1 MMIGAAGSGSGERV
15 DDAVVQELF
24 ERLATDGPSAKEQI
38 VVLFQ
43 PLTEYLARRFAGRGE
58 ALEDLI
64 QVANLGLLG
73 AIDRFDRSRE
83 VQFSTYAAA
92 TIVGE
97 LKRHFRDKGWTIR
110 VPRRL
115 QELGLRINR
124 SLPTISQE
132 LGRSPT
138 VAELATRLEVDEE
151 EVVDAMEAAQAY
163 STTSL
168 DAPINDDGG
177 TALDAMGELDPA
189 MERLDEWASIAPAIR
204 DLPARERRVLYL
216 RFFSGLT
223 QSEIADEIGVSQMHV
238 SRILA
243 QTLRMLRSSI
253 DPKSD
258 APPEEGAQGLP

>member
-1 MMIGAAGSGSGERV
+1 MTTGTPGSVSGRV
-15 DDAVVQELF
+15 DDATVLELF
-24 ERLATDGPSAKEQI
+24 ERLTDDPTARESI
-38 VVLFQ
+38 VMLFQ
-43 PLTEYLARRFAGRGE
+43 PLAEYLARRFAGRGE
-58 ALEDLI
+58 ALDDLI

-73 AIDRFDRSRE
+73 AIDRFDLSHE

-124 SLPTISQE
+124 LLPTINQE

-138 VAELATRLEVDEE
+138 IAELAARLEVDQEE
-151 EVVDAMEAAQAY
+151 IVDAMEAAQAY
-163 STTSL
+163 STMSL
-168 DAPINDDGG
+168 DAPVNEEGG
-177 TALDAMGELDPA
+177 TALDALGEPDPS
-189 MERLDEWASIAPAIR
+189 MERLDEWESIAPAIR

-223 QSEIADEIGVSQMHV
+223 QSEIAKEIGVSQMHV
-238 SRILA
+238 SRILT
-243 QTLRMLRSSI
+243 QTLRTLRGSLGPQSVG
-253 DPKSD
+253 PR
-258 APPEEGAQGLP
+258 

>member
-1 MMIGAAGSGSGERV
+1 MTTGAVGSDSGRV
-15 DDAVVQELF
+15 DDAAVLELF
-24 ERLATDGPSAKEQI
+24 EHLADDPNAKESI
-38 VVLFQ
+38 VMLFQ

-58 ALEDLI
+58 ALDDLI

-73 AIDRFDRSRE
+73 AIDRFDQSRE
-83 VQFSTYAAA
+83 VQFATYAAA

-124 SLPTISQE
+124 LLPTINQE

-138 VAELATRLEVDEE
+138 IAELAARLEVNQE

-163 STTSL
+163 STMSL
-168 DAPINDDGG
+168 DAPINEEGG
-177 TALDAMGELDPA
+177 TALDALGELDPS
-189 MERLDEWASIAPAIR
+189 MERLDEWESIAPAIR

-223 QSEIADEIGVSQMHV
+223 QSEIAREIGVSQMHV
-238 SRILA
+238 SRILT
-243 QTLRMLRSSI
+243 QTLRTLRGSLARQP
-253 DPKSD
+253 DGPQQ
-258 APPEEGAQGLP
+258 EGAQGSP

>member
-1 MMIGAAGSGSGERV
+1 MTTGAAGSSSGKVE
-15 DDAVVQELF
+15 DATVQELF
-24 ERLATDGPSAKEQI
+24 ERLADEDTAAKESL
-38 VVLFQ
+38 VMLFQ
-43 PLTEYLARRFAGRGE
+43 PLTQYLSRRFAGRGE
-58 ALEDLI
+58 PLDDLI

-73 AIDRFDRSRE
+73 AIDRFDPSRE

-92 TIVGE
+92 TMVGE

-124 SLPTISQE
+124 LLPIVSQE

-138 VAELATRLEVDEE
+138 IAELATRLEVDEE

-168 DAPINDDGG
+168 DAPINEDGG
-177 TALDAMGELDPA
+177 TALDTLGELDA
-189 MERLDEWASIAPAIR
+189 SMERLDEWASIAPAIR

-223 QSEIADEIGVSQMHV
+223 QSEIAEEIGVSQMHV

-243 QTLRMLRSSI
+243 QTLRALRGSLGQ
-253 DPKSD
+253 DPG
-258 APPEEGAQGLP
+258 ALPREGTQGSP

>member
-1 MMIGAAGSGSGERV
+1 MTTGTAGSGSGRV
-15 DDAVVQELF
+15 DEATAQELF
-24 ERLATDGPSAKEQI
+24 ERLADDPAAKESI

-43 PLTEYLARRFAGRGE
+43 PLTEYLARKFAGRGE
-58 ALEDLI
+58 ALDDLI

-73 AIDRFDRSRE
+73 AIDRFDPTRE

-124 SLPTISQE
+124 LLPTISQE
-132 LGRSPT
+132 LGRAPT
-138 VAELATRLEVDEE
+138 IAELATRLEVDEE

-168 DAPINDDGG
+168 DAPINEDGG
-177 TALDAMGELDPA
+177 TAMDALGELDPS
-189 MERLDEWASIAPAIR
+189 MERLDEWESIAPAIR

-223 QSEIADEIGVSQMHV
+223 QSEIAEEIGVSQMHV

-243 QTLRMLRSSI
+243 QTLRELRGSI
-253 DPKSD
+253 GP
-258 APPEEGAQGLP
+258 APDEP

>member
-1 MMIGAAGSGSGERV
+1 MMRGAPPTGSASRV
-15 DDAVVQELF
+15 DDTVVQGLF
-24 ERLATDGPSAKEQI
+24 DRLQRDPTAKESI

-43 PLTEYLARRFAGRGE
+43 PLTDYLARRFAGRGE
-58 ALEDLI
+58 SLDDLT

-73 AIDRFDRSRE
+73 AIDRFDPARE
-83 VQFSTYAAA
+83 VQFSTFAAA

-124 SLPTISQE
+124 LLPTISQE
-132 LGRSPT
+132 LGRAPT
-138 VAELATRLEVDEE
+138 IAELAARLEVEQE

-163 STTSL
+163 STMSL
-168 DAPINDDGG
+168 DAPINADGG
-177 TALDAMGELDPA
+177 TAMDSLGTLDPE

-204 DLPARERRVLYL
+204 ELPARERRVLYL

-223 QSEIADEIGVSQMHV
+223 QSEIAEEIGVSQMHV

-243 QTLRMLRSSI
+243 QTLRLLRGSL
-253 DPKSD
+253 D
-258 APPEEGAQGLP
+258 AGGRDDRPEGAQGSP

>member
-1 MMIGAAGSGSGERV
+1 MTSGTPEPGSSRV
-15 DDAVVQELF
+15 DDAAVQELF
-24 ERLATDGPSAKEQI
+24 ERLPDDPTAKESI

-43 PLTEYLARRFAGRGE
+43 PLAEYLARRFAGRGE
-58 ALEDLI
+58 ALDDLI

-73 AIDRFDRSRE
+73 AIDRFDPSRE

-115 QELGLRINR
+115 QELGLRINHV
-124 SLPTISQE
+124 LPTINQE

-163 STTSL
+163 STMSL
-168 DAPINDDGG
+168 DAPVNEEGG
-177 TALDAMGELDPA
+177 TAMDTMGGLDPS
-189 MERLDEWASIAPAIR
+189 MERLDEWESIAPAIR
-204 DLPARERRVLYL
+204 DLPERERRVLYL

-223 QSEIADEIGVSQMHV
+223 QSEIAEEIGVSQMHV

-243 QTLRMLRSSI
+243 QTLRRLRGSLG
-253 DPKSD
+253 
-258 APPEEGAQGLP
+258 PESNASR

>member
-1 MMIGAAGSGSGERV
+1 MTTGGSDSSSTRV
-15 DDAVVQELF
+15 DDDAVLTLF
-24 ERLATDGPSAKEQI
+24 EQLADDPAAKDSI
-38 VVLFQ
+38 VRLFQ

-58 ALEDLI
+58 PLDDLI
-64 QVANLGLLG
+64 QVANIGLLG
-73 AIDRFDRSRE
+73 AIERFDPSRE

-92 TIVGE
+92 TMVGE

-124 SLPTISQE
+124 LLPAISQD

-138 VAELATRLEVDEE
+138 IAELATRLEVDEE

-163 STTSL
+163 STMSL
-168 DAPINDDGG
+168 DAPINEDGG
-177 TALDAMGELDPA
+177 TAADALGDVDPS
-189 MERLDEWASIAPAIR
+189 MEQLDEWESIAPAIR

-223 QSEIADEIGVSQMHV
+223 QSEIAEEIGVSQMHV
-238 SRILA
+238 SRILS
-243 QTLRMLRSSI
+243 QTLRILRGSLE
-253 DPKSD
+253 
-258 APPEEGAQGLP
+258 APESEPQEGAQGSP